1 MTSRPQVKA
10 MLVTLWWHP
19 KDMGAT
25 INEMTIAA
33 KSQRLKH
40 LGTAAFAYLE
50 QFTNT
55 CFDAV
60 EQNSRPLWNINSDPV
75 N

>member
-1 MTSRPQVKA
+1 
-10 MLVTLWWHP
+10 
-19 KDMGAT
+19 MGAT
-25 INEMTIAA
+25 INEMTNAA